1 MLIGL
6 LKMIYSHP
14 FASMEQLS
22 EEMGITVDLVENM
35 VADLSK
41 RGYLKSYENCVSAC
55 DHCSL
60 ASACEST
67 IHPRIWTLTEKG
79 RDFARKP

>member
-22 EEMGITVDLVENM
+22 EEMGITVDIVENM

-41 RGYLKSYENCVSAC
+41 EGILV
-55 DHCSL
+55 
-60 ASACEST
+60 
-67 IHPRIWTLTEKG
+67 I
-79 RDFARKP
+79 RKLCFRL